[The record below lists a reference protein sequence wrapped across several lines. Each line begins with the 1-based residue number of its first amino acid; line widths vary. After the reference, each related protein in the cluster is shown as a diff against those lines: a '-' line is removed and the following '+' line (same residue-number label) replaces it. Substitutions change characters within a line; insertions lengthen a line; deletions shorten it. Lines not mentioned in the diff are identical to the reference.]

1 MAILNGAKE
10 AILDGDR
17 HVYDSRPYMC
27 CSLNLPVEAGA
38 PKASPNDPL
47 LGVYIALDPRV
58 MTERTMEIESI
69 GGIDA
74 MSAEGA
80 MVRGLSFAGWSPDF
94 TEAMLRLIQLV
105 GSPSDIAIFGKTR
118 LREVY
123 YAVSLRGAGNSSC
136 SESGQHGFSGI
147 GPRGNPNQI
156 LSHWSDIPV
165 RLLQRA
171 N

>member
-17 HVYDSRPYMC
+17 HIYDSRQHMC

-47 LGVYIALDPRV
+47 VGVYIALDPRV

-80 MVRGLSFAGWSPDF
+80 VVRGLSFAGWSPGF
-94 TEAMLRLIQLV
+94 TEETLR
-105 GSPSDIAIFGKTR
+105 
-118 LREVY
+118 
-123 YAVSLRGAGNSSC
+123 
-136 SESGQHGFSGI
+136 FSGKPVSGKFTMQSLFVERVI
-147 GPRGNPNQI
+147 LLVRNQDNVAPVASAPVEI
-156 LSHWSDIPV
+156 LIKS
-165 RLLQRA
+165 
-171 N
+171 